1 MIEIKMPRLSDTMEE
16 GAIASW
22 HKHPGDRIEIG
33 DVLVEIETDKATM
46 DYEAYEAGTLS
57 EILVSEGATVSIGT
71 PIAVLDNGKDSGPV
85 ISTAANIPA
94 APTATVLA
102 SAPPSA
108 PVVVTA
114 AAPAV
119 HAPTSRVTEPHHSG
133 SDGVFASP
141 LVRKLAR
148 DHDLDLSRV
157 RGTGPGGRIIRADLG

>member
-102 SAPPSA
+102 SRSPVGASRGHRGRAGSTRPDEPSPRAPPQRQRRRLRFTPGA
-108 PVVVTA
+108 RTRP
-114 AAPAV
+114 
-119 HAPTSRVTEPHHSG
+119 G
-133 SDGVFASP
+133 S
-141 LVRKLAR
+141 
-148 DHDLDLSRV
+148 
-157 RGTGPGGRIIRADLG
+157 